1 MYDGRRSHKSI
12 QNFYWKPWSGRDH
25 LPERIT
31 NCKGVELGCK
41 PLGEWTGSKTG
52 SSGDCW
58 NLGFHNN
65 RKFFILLYFITVVPF
80 YSLSFTFFPYSL
92 CLFHR
97 FPLIFLEYLSTVVA
111 SSSVAQNATVGDLA
125 VPLLHFNSFSSRK
138 LDFIPL
144 SYEVERT
151 SKIVYSLDLV
161 IGVLLVD
168 RLCTAKFFRAQH
180 QLREKLVKARHR
192 VCPSWW
198 LKTQRTISKKRKD
211 S

>member
-1 MYDGRRSHKSI
+1 MLYFALLYNCPLLFVVFHFLPLFPLYIPSFSSYFSWISI
-12 QNFYWKPWSGRDH
+12 H
-25 LPERIT
+25 
-31 NCKGVELGCK
+31 GC
-41 PLGEWTGSKTG
+41 G
-52 SSGDCW
+52 
-58 NLGFHNN
+58 
-65 RKFFILLYFITVVPF
+65 KFFSRTERH
-80 YSLSFTFFPYSL
+80 
-92 CLFHR
+92 CC
-97 FPLIFLEYLSTVVA
+97 
-111 SSSVAQNATVGDLA
+111 DLA
-125 VPLLHFNSFSSRK
+125 MPLLHFNSFSSRK

-180 QLREKLVKARHR
+180 QLREKLDKARHR